1 MMHLLQ
7 VSDLSKAEIE
17 VLIARALDFKQA
29 KTYPTYPHISV
40 INVFYE
46 KSTRTH
52 LSFALA
58 QQNLG
63 CKTLDLNP
71 ERSAEGKGEAML
83 DTLSTVHAMGVQIAV
98 MRHAEDDIFD
108 KILPQVPSTLSLINA
123 GSGKRA
129 HPTQALLDMM
139 TIIELGLKPKDIKI
153 AVVGDVLHS
162 RVAHSFSTIC
172 STMGVGELVFAAPE
186 VWLPASM
193 PYGQVT
199 SEVKSALQD
208 ADIVMTLRVQKERMV
223 DARHQGL
230 DAYCITEDA
239 LNLASPNVH
248 VLHPGPMNRGIEIDS
263 AVADGPK
270 SCILEQVTNGVYMRM
285 AVLEH
290 LIKASHAA
298 SA

>member
-1 MMHLLQ
+1 MHLLQ

-17 VLIARALDFKQA
+17 ALIARALDFKQA
-29 KTYPTYPHISV
+29 KTYPTYPQVSV

-83 DTLSTVHAMGVQIAV
+83 DTLSTVHAMGVHLAV

-108 KILPQVPSTLSLINA
+108 AILPHIPSTLSLINA

-139 TIIELGLKPKDIKI
+139 TMFELGLEPKNLKI

-172 STMGVGELVFAAPE
+172 GIMGVGELVFAAPD
-186 VWLPASM
+186 VWLPEAM

-199 SEVKSALQD
+199 TEVKAALKD
-208 ADIVMTLRVQKERMV
+208 ADIVMALRVQKERMV
-223 DARHQGL
+223 DGKHQNL
-230 DAYCITEDA
+230 EAYCITEDA
-239 LNLASPNVH
+239 LSLASPNVH

-298 SA
+298 SV